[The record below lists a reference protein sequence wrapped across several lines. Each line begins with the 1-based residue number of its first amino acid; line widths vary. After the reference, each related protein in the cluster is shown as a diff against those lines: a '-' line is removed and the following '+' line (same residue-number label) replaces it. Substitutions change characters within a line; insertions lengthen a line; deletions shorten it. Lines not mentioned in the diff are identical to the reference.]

1 MKSEYILQIKFDKA
15 NNTFKPGD
23 FISGGVT
30 VVFTDPTM
38 KRLEIQQ
45 FIWKSEGTIIS
56 QNKETHKDL
65 ERMSSQ
71 LHPVLLH
78 QLDGQ
83 LTKDKYI
90 LQEKNTFPF
99 KYQLTPYQDRKIL
112 ETYVGVYVAIQYSIE
127 TELTLSNG
135 LKVTSTIPYF
145 VYVPGQGSDRIKPTD
160 KYPRV
165 EHFLITPDKLL
176 GNSST
181 MNKSQ
186 NAKFRINGLIDTS
199 ICQFQEDFHG
209 SLIIEECDSEIRTI
223 DLQLIRVEKLEN
235 NLGKISEATEIQL
248 IQIVE
253 GNATRGLEIPF
264 HMIFPKFFSC
274 PNFQFREFSV
284 DFEVNLVMILY
295 DGFKVTL
302 NFPIN
307 IIRK

>member
-1 MKSEYILQIKFDKA
+1 MKSEYNLQIKFDKA

-23 FISGGVT
+23 FVSGQVSLI
-30 VVFTDPTM
+30 FTDLQQ
-38 KRLEIQQ
+38 KRLEIKQ

-78 QLDGQ
+78 QLDGK
-83 LTKDKYI
+83 LTTDNYI
-90 LQEKNTFPF
+90 LQEKNSFPF

-112 ETYVGVYVAIQYSIE
+112 ETYVGVYIAIQYSIE
-127 TELTLSNG
+127 AELTLANG
-135 LKVTSTIPYF
+135 LKVTSIIPYF
-145 VYVPGQGSDRIKPTD
+145 VYVPGQGNDRIKQTE

-181 MNKSQ
+181 MNKTQS
-186 NAKFRINGLIDTS
+186 AKFRINGQIDTT
-199 ICQFQEDFHG
+199 ICLFQEDFHG
-209 SLIIEECDSEIRTI
+209 YIIIQECDSEIRTI
-223 DLQLIRVEKLEN
+223 DIQFIRVEKLEN

-253 GNATRGLEIPF
+253 GNATRGLELPF
-264 HMIFPKFFSC
+264 HMIFPKYFSC

-302 NFPIN
+302 NFPLN